1 MNKFN
6 KIFLAA
12 LLLLP
17 FSCYE
22 PEDEELKKTEIGN
35 DVFDIKMDGE
45 FFTEGNSY
53 DPSSLIIEDGK
64 ACFSLHGDLCGRNK
78 PWDKKRTHH
87 TLSITF
93 PLDSMKIEKF
103 SDVVELDQ
111 LDLDLKE
118 KNALVVWK
126 QDFHTD
132 TLDVKSG
139 QLKFTRAR
147 LIGIDGERNSVILAG
162 DVNISYKDTIPQKDS
177 LTKRYLDANEIKGW
191 FDVVIRRGNFEKR
204 N

>member
-22 PEDEELKKTEIGN
+22 PDEEELQKTEIGN
-35 DVFDIKMDGE
+35 DVFDIKIDGE
-45 FFTEGNSY
+45 FFTEGYSY
-53 DPSSLIIEDGK
+53 DPSSLIIKDGK
-64 ACFSLHGDLCGRNK
+64 ACFSLHGDLCGRDK
-78 PWDKKRTHH
+78 SWDRKRTHH

-103 SDVVELDQ
+103 SDVVALDQ

-118 KNALVVWK
+118 SNALVVWK

-139 QLKFTRAR
+139 TLKFTRSR

-162 DVNISYKDTIPQKDS
+162 DIDMTYKETTAQDDS
-177 LTKRYLDANEIKGW
+177 LSKKRFDANEIKGW
-191 FDVVIRRGNFEKR
+191 FDVVIRRGNFENR

>member
-22 PEDEELKKTEIGN
+22 PDDEELEKTEIGN
-35 DVFDIKMDGE
+35 DVFDIHVDGE
-45 FFTEGNSY
+45 HFTEGNSY

-78 PWDKKRTHH
+78 AWDRKRTHH

-103 SDVVELDQ
+103 SDVVALDQ

-118 KNALVVWK
+118 TNALVVWK

-132 TLDVKSG
+132 TLDVKG
-139 QLKFTRAR
+139 GTLKFTRSR

-162 DVNISYKDTIPQKDS
+162 DIDLSYNDTITREDS
-177 LTKRYLDANEIKGW
+177 ISKNRFEMNEVKGW
-191 FDVVIRRGNFEKR
+191 FDVVIRRSNFEKR
-204 N
+204 